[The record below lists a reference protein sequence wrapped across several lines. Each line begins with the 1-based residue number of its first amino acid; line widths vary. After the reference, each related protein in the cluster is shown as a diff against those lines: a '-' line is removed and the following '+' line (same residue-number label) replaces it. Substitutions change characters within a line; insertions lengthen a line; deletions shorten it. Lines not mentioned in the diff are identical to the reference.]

1 MSHKLVYGGG
11 KQHFSQGVSLGFMVF
26 KRVDY
31 HAAKLR
37 LYDFLCYPFLPAKP

>member
-1 MSHKLVYGGG
+1 MVLNSPSQTG
-11 KQHFSQGVSLGFMVF
+11 KGNRFAVD
-26 KRVDY
+26 RVDY